1 MKNIKLFLMI
11 QISTNA
17 IVLIFA
23 LVLFFYNSASLN
35 IKLSTALFF
44 LEMT

>member
-35 IKLSTALFF
+35 IKLSMALFF
-44 LEMT
+44 WK